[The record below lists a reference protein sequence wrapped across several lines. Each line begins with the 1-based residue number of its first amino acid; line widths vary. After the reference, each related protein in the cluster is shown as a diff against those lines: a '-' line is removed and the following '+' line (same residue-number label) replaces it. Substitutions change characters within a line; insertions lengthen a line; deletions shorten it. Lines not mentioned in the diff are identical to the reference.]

1 MHIAQSLGLICL
13 CVVLVLIYMAWV
25 ILTFRY
31 HLQVR
36 AVQIER
42 PLGLFISVIVVPILL
57 YLTWVILAFR

>member
-36 AVQIER
+36 AVQI
-42 PLGLFISVIVVPILL
+42 
-57 YLTWVILAFR
+57 